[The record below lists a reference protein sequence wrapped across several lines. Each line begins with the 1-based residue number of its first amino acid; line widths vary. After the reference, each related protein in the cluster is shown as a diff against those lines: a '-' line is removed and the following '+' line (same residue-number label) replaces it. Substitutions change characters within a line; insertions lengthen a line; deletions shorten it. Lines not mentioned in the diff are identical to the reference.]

1 MNDNTPHYTEL
12 PIAQLEE
19 NKGQID
25 GLPATPRNIQPDKLR
40 TYTILDNSSMGEWDW
55 QALQLDTTRAFL
67 HRTISL
73 ALTQRTLDRASL
85 HGATRLALTQRT
97 HDRASPTWGYSSRF
111 DTTDARPCVPTGR
124 RLAVLQRTRQSCVPT
139 WGDSSRFDTTDARPC
154 VPTTVTR
161 LISVFPRKS
170 RIAR

>member
-67 HRTISL
+67 HRTIS
-73 ALTQRTLDRASL
+73 
-85 HGATRLALTQRT
+85 LALTQRT

>member
-1 MNDNTPHYTEL
+1 MNDNNAPHYTEL

-25 GLPATPRNIQPDKLR
+25 GLPTNPRNIQPDKLR
-40 TYTILDNSSMGEWDW
+40 AYTILDNSLMGEWDW

-73 ALTQRTLDRASL
+73 ALTQRTHRS
-85 HGATRLALTQRT
+85 
-97 HDRASPTWGYSSRF
+97 
-111 DTTDARPCVPTGR
+111 
-124 RLAVLQRTRQSCVPT
+124 
-139 WGDSSRFDTTDARPC
+139 C

-161 LISVFPRKS
+161 LISVSSEEIGDPSVETFHSPR
-170 RIAR
+170 RRGEILRDL